1 MVGKKNPPPAPDAQ
15 PTGSGVVPGSQ
26 QGAEMLDQP
35 GVRAGG
41 EQVQPGVNDGTPPE
55 PLDKGQEEEL
65 KSTEA
70 DKELAE
76 EEADLDKNFVGF
88 HGEFSKREIT
98 VDEWRA
104 AGVQDQPGVTWNR
117 ANNRRVPKDAFTAQA
132 LNVLRQDPD
141 FRVP

>member
-1 MVGKKNPPPAPDAQ
+1 MAMVGKKNPPPAPDAQ
-15 PTGSGVVPGSQ
+15 PTGSGAVPGSQ

-35 GVRAGG
+35 GARAGG

-70 DKELAE
+70 DEELAE
-76 EEADLDKNFVGF
+76 EEADLDKNF
-88 HGEFSKREIT
+88 
-98 VDEWRA
+98 
-104 AGVQDQPGVTWNR
+104 
-117 ANNRRVPKDAFTAQA
+117 RVPKDAFTAQA